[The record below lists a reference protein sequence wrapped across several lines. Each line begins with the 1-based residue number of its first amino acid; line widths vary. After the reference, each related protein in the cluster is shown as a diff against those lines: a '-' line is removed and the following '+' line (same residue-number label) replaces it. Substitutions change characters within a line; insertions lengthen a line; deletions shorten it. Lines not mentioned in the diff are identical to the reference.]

1 MRSVLFSE
9 NTPWVI
15 ALFAALITATAIILR
30 FTVMDKKAGRELGAP
45 SADARALNA
54 FWTTMIG
61 VALLALTLQ
70 FYYMSQLP
78 PFVGSRSIT
87 HPEGWS
93 VWPVLLAV
101 GAMFFVIDLWSKAL
115 LQGDFGDPNK
125 DGFYATWVPV
135 GLMVLATIMIVW
147 WNMYISPSTSRPRT
161 SL

>member
-9 NTPWVI
+9 TTPWVM
-15 ALFAALITATAIILR
+15 ALFAAVITATAIILR

-45 SADARALNA
+45 SAGERALNA
-54 FWTTMIG
+54 VWTTMIG
-61 VALLALTLQ
+61 VALLAMTLNLIKKK
-70 FYYMSQLP
+70 SDSSNLK
-78 PFVGSRSIT
+78 
-87 HPEGWS
+87 
-93 VWPVLLAV
+93 LLFGMFLF

-147 WNMYISPSTSRPRT
+147 WNMYISPSTSYPRT

>member
-9 NTPWVI
+9 TTPWVM
-15 ALFAALITATAIILR
+15 ALFAAVITATAIILR

-45 SADARALNA
+45 SAGARALNA
-54 FWTTMIG
+54 LWTTMIG
-61 VALLALTLQ
+61 VALLAMTLNLIKKK
-70 FYYMSQLP
+70 SDSSNLK
-78 PFVGSRSIT
+78 
-87 HPEGWS
+87 
-93 VWPVLLAV
+93 LLFGMFLF

-147 WNMYISPSTSRPRT
+147 WNMYISPSTSYPRT